1 MTPAWLAP
9 TARAVPW
16 QPLAGVA
23 ACLVAVCAF
32 AAAWGH
38 WPVGVLDVTAAGLAA
53 AVVAGLRDPAAE
65 LLEAV
70 PTSAATRR
78 TRRQALLVPT
88 GLVLWLGYLGAAHL
102 WAPEMGWPI
111 GPAVALMAT
120 GCAVAVCA
128 PQRLAVEAGVAA
140 PLVWVALA
148 RVAVALDQEYA
159 QVLFAFQHH
168 PWIVTTAAVA
178 ALLMG
183 RNR

>member
-1 MTPAWLAP
+1 M
-9 TARAVPW
+9 
-16 QPLAGVA
+16 
-23 ACLVAVCAF
+23 
-32 AAAWGH
+32 
-38 WPVGVLDVTAAGLAA
+38 
-53 AVVAGLRDPAAE
+53 VAGLRDPAAE
-65 LLEAV
+65 LLAAV

-102 WAPEMGWPI
+102 WAPEMAWPI

-120 GCAVAVCA
+120 GCAVAVWA

-183 RNR
+183 RKR